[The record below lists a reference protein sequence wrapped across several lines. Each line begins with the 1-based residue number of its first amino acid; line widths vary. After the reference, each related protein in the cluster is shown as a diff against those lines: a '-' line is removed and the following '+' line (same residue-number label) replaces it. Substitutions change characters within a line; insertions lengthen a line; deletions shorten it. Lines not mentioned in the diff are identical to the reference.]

1 MMKYWLALLVLFNA
15 LVLAWQLDA
24 FARWGSGPN
33 QEREPE
39 RLGQQINPEALK
51 FQTLT
56 APAQKAPAAPESQP
70 ASNLPAVSDG
80 SDAVTDAT
88 ADSSDDSSA
97 DATVDGTNQATAAG
111 QQGGQGAA
119 PLLAPAPATPS
130 ALSAAPSAGAPAPS
144 VPR

>member
-88 ADSSDDSSA
+88 ADSSA

>member
-56 APAQKAPAAPESQP
+56 APALKAPTAPESQSV
-70 ASNLPAVSDG
+70 SNLPAVSDG

-88 ADSSDDSSA
+88 ADSSA

-111 QQGGQGAA
+111 QQGGQGGA

>member
-88 ADSSDDSSA
+88 ADSSA

-130 ALSAAPSAGAPAPS
+130 ALSAAPSAAAPAPS

>member
-88 ADSSDDSSA
+88 ADSSA

-111 QQGGQGAA
+111 QQGRQGAA

>member
-70 ASNLPAVSDG
+70 VSNLPAVSG
-80 SDAVTDAT
+80 AAT
-88 ADSSDDSSA
+88 ETAA
-97 DATVDGTNQATAAG
+97 DASNQATVAG
-111 QQGGQGAA
+111 QEGGQGAA
-119 PLLAPAPATPS
+119 PLLPPAPATPS
-130 ALSAAPSAGAPAPS
+130 ALSTAPPAGESAPSA
-144 VPR
+144 PR

>member
-88 ADSSDDSSA
+88 ADSSA

-130 ALSAAPSAGAPAPS
+130 ALSSAPSAGAPAPS